1 MTDDIIDNMTDDQP
15 IILALPKGRILE
27 ELKPVLAR
35 VGIIPEA
42 DFENESSR
50 KLKFETNID
59 GLNIIRV
66 RSFDVATFVA
76 FGAAQLGVAGND
88 VLMEFDYDAI
98 YAPLDLGIGKCR
110 LSLCQPQGEPAIE
123 THKLSHMKV
132 ATKFPNFTKNFFA
145 SKGIQAECIELNG
158 AMELAPI
165 LGLAPAMVDLVASGS
180 TLKANNL
187 VEIEVMAQVSSRLI
201 VNRAAYKTQGNAL
214 KHWIDAFRGAVQG
227 AVAA

>member
-1 MTDDIIDNMTDDQP
+1 MNTNHS

-27 ELKPVLAR
+27 ELKPVLQK
-35 VGIIPEA
+35 VGIAPEP

-50 KLKFETNID
+50 KLKFDTNIA
-59 GLNIIRV
+59 GLSIIRV

-88 VLMEFDYDAI
+88 VLMEFDYDEI
-98 YAPLDLGIGKCR
+98 YAPLDLGIGTCR
-110 LSLCQPQGEPAIE
+110 LSLCQPKDHPPID
-123 THKLSHMKV
+123 TKKLSHISV
-132 ATKFPNFTKNFFA
+132 ATKFPNFTKTYFA
-145 SKGIQAECIELNG
+145 KKGVQAECIELNG

-201 VNRAAYKTQGNAL
+201 VNRAAYKTQGAELKGWVDKFRNAV
-214 KHWIDAFRGAVQG
+214 GA
-227 AVAA
+227 